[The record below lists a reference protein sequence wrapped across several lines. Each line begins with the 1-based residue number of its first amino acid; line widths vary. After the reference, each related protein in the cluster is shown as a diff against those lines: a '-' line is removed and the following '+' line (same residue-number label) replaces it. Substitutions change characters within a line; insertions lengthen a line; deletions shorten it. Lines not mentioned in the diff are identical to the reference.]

1 LETRLFAVV
10 EDYSDGISMAGAQ
23 TADAVTQIHS
33 VGALRT
39 LHRAVTYCESHPV
52 ALMQAYHL
60 GSGLHSGPLFRQ
72 DKFSSSE
79 VFAGF

>member
-1 LETRLFAVV
+1 
-10 EDYSDGISMAGAQ
+10 MAGAQ
-23 TADAVTQIHS
+23 AADAVSQIHS

-52 ALMQAYHL
+52 ALLQAYHFD
-60 GSGLHSGPLFRQ
+60 SGLHSGPLFRQ
-72 DKFSSSE
+72 DKLSASE

>member
-1 LETRLFAVV
+1 
-10 EDYSDGISMAGAQ
+10 MAGAQ
-23 TADAVTQIHS
+23 TADAVSQIYS
-33 VGALRT
+33 IGALRT

-52 ALMQAYHL
+52 ALLQAYHL